1 LPSHSEIKELPY
13 SAEQLHEL
21 VSDIE
26 SYPDFLPWCVA
37 ARILERDEL
46 NGMILADLVIGFKAL
61 RETFTSRV
69 YSEKPSQIKVTYEKG
84 PFKYLNNSWK
94 FIDIP
99 NGCSL
104 DFEIDFE
111 FRSPILGAV
120 MEPLFYQ
127 AVRRMVRA
135 FEERAREL
143 YS

>member
-1 LPSHSEIKELPY
+1 
-13 SAEQLHEL
+13 
-21 VSDIE
+21 
-26 SYPDFLPWCVA
+26 
-37 ARILERDEL
+37 
-46 NGMILADLVIGFKAL
+46 M
-61 RETFTSRV
+61 
-69 YSEKPSQIKVTYEKG
+69 
-84 PFKYLNNSWK
+84 
-94 FIDIP
+94 DIP